1 MINQTEV
8 LSIINVD
15 THGVAIV
22 TAAVNQFIA
31 SGIVS
36 GYTNFH
42 VLPVVVTPSALPNQ
56 YWYTVQVNY
65 YNPAVQAH

>member
-1 MINQTEV
+1 MINQTQI

-22 TAAVNQFIA
+22 TAAVNQFITA
-31 SGIVS
+31 GIVS

-42 VLPVVVTPSALPNQ
+42 VHEVVVTPSAVPNQ
-56 YWYTVQVNY
+56 NWYTVQVNY